1 MPRFEFNLEAV
12 LKQRNWLER
21 DRQRAL
27 GALLARMGQLE
38 SELQS
43 LDESV
48 KTSAEDLRA
57 GHLTGPIDL
66 AFLAAHRRFML
77 ATGRKAREVMQR
89 MALVARQ
96 VAEARGLLIEA
107 SRARKVVDKLRER
120 KLAEW
125 KTRLIRSEQQETDDI
140 SSKMTT
146 QLWQDEQRL
155 ESFASQN

>member
-1 MPRFEFNLEAV
+1 
-12 LKQRNWLER
+12 
-21 DRQRAL
+21 
-27 GALLARMGQLE
+27 
-38 SELQS
+38 
-43 LDESV
+43 
-48 KTSAEDLRA
+48 
-57 GHLTGPIDL
+57 
-66 AFLAAHRRFML
+66 
-77 ATGRKAREVMQR
+77 MQR

-96 VAEARGLLIEA
+96 VGEARGLLIEA

-155 ESFASQN
+155 ESFASQD